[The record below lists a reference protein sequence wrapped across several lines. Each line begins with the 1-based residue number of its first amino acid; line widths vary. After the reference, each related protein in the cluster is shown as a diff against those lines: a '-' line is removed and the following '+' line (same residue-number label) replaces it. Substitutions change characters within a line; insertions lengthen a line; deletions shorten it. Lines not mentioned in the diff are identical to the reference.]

1 MLLNACADIPSTAM
15 LNVDVLKKAVG
26 EDMLLYEKK
35 GKDPAKFFSYAKLIF
50 SANEMPANLD
60 DKTNAYYRRMIVLNM
75 DHIVTDEEKD
85 RDLKQKLFEDSEFCV
100 YRAMVALKTLYDR
113 GAFPESSGSREAIEE
128 LHRSTDSVKA
138 FLDEMTVREEGAYAK
153 RHDVYEAYC
162 SYCNENDR
170 KAHGKSVFFRYM
182 RDKGLFTQRKTEGV
196 MYRNLRLRNSDE
208 IFDEDAI
215 LGDDMGNGFRE
226 VKDVRAVPF
235 EQGK

>member
-1 MLLNACADIPSTAM
+1 
-15 LNVDVLKKAVG
+15 
-26 EDMLLYEKK
+26 
-35 GKDPAKFFSYAKLIF
+35 
-50 SANEMPANLD
+50 
-60 DKTNAYYRRMIVLNM
+60 
-75 DHIVTDEEKD
+75 
-85 RDLKQKLFEDSEFCV
+85 
-100 YRAMVALKTLYDR
+100 MVALKTLYDR

-196 MYRNLRLRNSDE
+196 MYRNLRLRNTDE

-226 VKDVRAVPF
+226 VKDVSAVPF